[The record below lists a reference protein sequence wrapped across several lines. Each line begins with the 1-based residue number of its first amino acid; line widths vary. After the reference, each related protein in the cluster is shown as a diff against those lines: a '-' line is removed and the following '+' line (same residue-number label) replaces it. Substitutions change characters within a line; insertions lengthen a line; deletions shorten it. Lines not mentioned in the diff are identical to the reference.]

1 MMAKVGENLN
11 LEESMRADRSLRES
25 SCRNKLHRGTSSEAG
40 DGAAGREEVIVLV
53 FDYKVRYT

>member
-1 MMAKVGENLN
+1 MMAKVGENPN

-25 SCRNKLHRGTSSEAG
+25 SCRNKLHRGTSPEAG
-40 DGAAGREEVIVLV
+40 DGAAGREEVIVLM